1 MVKKEKGHQESD
13 YLEVRSLLIECAETR
28 TTLDYGEIARRLG
41 RKPGNAFSHWI
52 GGLLEE
58 LNQDEHDL
66 GRPLLGALAVNTQT
80 GVPQPGLFPFGQEAG
95 GLRGRPQVRRECFLG
110 RGNDAGVQP
119 LEKVIQIGVTRA

>member
-58 LNQDEHDL
+58 LNQDEHAL

-80 GVPQPGLFPFGQEAG
+80 GVPNPAFFHLAEKLEAFGG
-95 GLRGRPQVRRECFLG
+95 GPKFEENVFWAEEMMRVFSHWR
-110 RGNDAGVQP
+110 
-119 LEKVIQIGVTRA
+119 K